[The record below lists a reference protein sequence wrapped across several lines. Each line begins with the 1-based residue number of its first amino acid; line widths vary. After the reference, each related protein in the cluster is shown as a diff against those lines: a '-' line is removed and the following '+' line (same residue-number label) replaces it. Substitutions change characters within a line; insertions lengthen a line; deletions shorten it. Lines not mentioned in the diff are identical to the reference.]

1 MPDQPISD
9 PAAMIAQ
16 TSPPRSPNPPDSSPN
31 PEPTAD
37 QDKDEGSYVEFP
49 IPENFQP
56 PEDAKPGKSFQ
67 ALATLKLDEDGKTL
81 CLVAVD
87 GAAVKPEE
95 EEPAKPEGDE
105 DADATPAGPQPS
117 TMKEALQQG
126 LPATGMPA

>member
-1 MPDQPISD
+1 MPDSYPD
-9 PAAMIAQ
+9 PAALIAQ
-16 TSPPRSPNPPDSSPN
+16 NTPARSPNPPDQP
-31 PEPTAD
+31 PAEPTAD
-37 QDKDEGSYVEFP
+37 QDKDEGTYVEFP

-95 EEPAKPEGDE
+95 EEPQKPDDE

>member
-1 MPDQPISD
+1 MPDAYPD
-9 PAAMIAQ
+9 PAALIAQ
-16 TSPPRSPNPPDSSPN
+16 TTPPRSPNPPDTE

-37 QDKDEGSYVEFP
+37 QDKDEGNYVEFP

-87 GAAVKPEE
+87 GAAVKPGEE
-95 EEPAKPEGDE
+95 EEPEKPEGE
-105 DADATPAGPQPS
+105 EPEGEEPTTMAG
-117 TMKEALQQG
+117 ALKQG